1 MTIIQ
6 ALLQRAKLFAERD
19 CNKRKSLSLLV
30 TTNMISYLSN
40 QFNFLKE
47 KKNIASIGIRTL
59 NF

>member
-6 ALLQRAKLFAERD
+6 ALPQRAKLFAERD

-40 QFNFLKE
+40 QYNFLDRDSNPE
-47 KKNIASIGIRTL
+47 L
-59 NF
+59 LV